1 MTNFIDTFKKDDE
14 LYVVHAEE
22 SVSAITAVS
31 ATTASNV
38 DNIGKVRKYSGNYDG
53 KQREGLQFVNTADQ
67 GSEALI
73 ELNSKGNFAV
83 ESLTKHLNLES
94 AKGIQ
99 MKPST
104 NIILDS
110 TRRIILGKGN
120 EVQVEAKFDDFG
132 DIHGYDGDDEE
143 WAELKINSRNLDLRC
158 HDHGGIALQ
167 IAGKDKTGFEN
178 KIKFESDRTSPI
190 SEQGTYNGEGGKG
203 LEFGTFNNEHS
214 SLFTRDY
221 RFNKYGFVY
230 AVERDAPVYDS
241 GKVDYPTQPDDFKD
255 IINGTTPVTQWK
267 DIVNVSEK
275 YKQLKDFTTE
285 SDVQALITQRA
296 AELASGGSIS
306 LDGYATEQY
315 VDDAIAQIETGTY
328 EPGNGISIID
338 NVISVNNYSQILPLT
353 ALTDDIQALSSI
365 EITDKGNLEIENKGD
380 FSFEALTDAD
390 DEFGNLVAKGDK
402 VVSNNLEYYE
412 ADDAYFYKA
421 KVDTVFFDGTPAPAK
436 SVVFMKDVEDYP
448 AELEYYDNPDYYYK
462 AKYATVDYY
471 GNEVPEKWTINK
483 SDMVEPDEEAFYQ
496 DTHKYGYKCLVDG
509 ALDEN
514 GNPKAKKDVV
524 DITDITNE
532 KFYKNNPIEW
542 EKIMTWERVDIW
554 EKSIIWERNA
564 VNINIETDSKIKL
577 CGEKLEMFFKDDE
590 DTGEMAPCKET
601 TIVAT
606 EVFPLITK
614 LSFERSVSKNG
625 VETGA
630 DPIVSFTYKNNVKDP
645 TKVPDFEAFKAGWV
659 TKHTIPRTDEELLE
673 IYNRLLNE
681 PDIPSATVRLSTL
694 LGLVARV
701 TELESIVENLT
712 SRIEALEG
720 GGQE

>member
-1 MTNFIDTFKKDDE
+1 MANFIDTFKKDDE

-22 SVSAITAVS
+22 SVSATTAVS
-31 ATTASNV
+31 AATAGNV

-73 ELNSKGNFAV
+73 ELNSKGNFSV

-94 AKGIQ
+94 AKGVQI
-99 MKPST
+99 KPST

-120 EVQVEAKFDDFG
+120 EVQVEAKFDDYG

-230 AVERDAPVYDS
+230 AVERDTPVYDS

-285 SDVQALITQRA
+285 SDVQSLITQRA

-328 EPGNGISIID
+328 EAGNGVSIMD
-338 NVISVNNYSQILPLT
+338 NVISVNNYSQIEPLTSLTKNLT
-353 ALTDDIQALSSI
+353 ALSCVKIGK
-365 EITDKGNLEIENKGD
+365 EKGNLKLDVKGKYTY
-380 FSFEALTDAD
+380 EANVDAV
-390 DEFGNLVAKGDK
+390 DEFGNEVVKGGR
-402 VVSNNLEYYE
+402 VVNYIDEN
-412 ADDAYFYKA
+412 FYNDPTK
-421 KVDTVFFDGTPAPAK
+421 
-436 SVVFMKDVEDYP
+436 
-448 AELEYYDNPDYYYK
+448 YYYK
-462 AKYATVDYY
+462 ALVNGLTYENVNQHAQKGAIAYKKTVM
-471 GNEVPEKWTINK
+471 T
-483 SDMVEPDEEAFYQ
+483 SFEPGTYFY
-496 DTHKYGYKCLVDG
+496 V
-509 ALDEN
+509 
-514 GNPKAKKDVV
+514 AKKNARMYSAEGEGEVV
-524 DITDITNE
+524 VKGTIVVQTFNMTSEEIEYYDCVTSDNKWSKSYVLMDSDNE
-532 KFYKNNPIEW
+532 SFYENENW
-542 EKIMTWERVDIW
+542 EKVPLWIKNEI
-554 EKSIIWERNA
+554 NA
-564 VNINIETDSKIKL
+564 NIETDSKIKFD
-577 CGEKLEMFFKDDE
+577 GKKI
-590 DTGEMAPCKET
+590 ET
-601 TIVAT
+601 TWAYAEVEGGEEVDHKMDSIALTTENLKIEAT
-606 EVFPLITK
+606 NVYAKKKITK
-614 LSFERSVSKNG
+614 NG
-625 VETGA
+625 
-630 DPIVSFTYKNNVKDP
+630 
-645 TKVPDFEAFKAGWV
+645 DF
-659 TKHTIPRTDEELLE
+659 DEEPILNYVFENKLYDENGNIVVTEAQFITNFKSQHPDTTLTDNEIADKYTEYLLMGQ
-673 IYNRLLNE
+673 NE
-681 PDIPSATVRLSTL
+681 TVSMKVSEL
-694 LGLVARV
+694 LGLVTRV
-701 TELESIVENLT
+701 ETLESIVENLT

-720 GGQE
+720 ENQE